1 MPNQFQTIAAG
12 IAMLKNWYQGP
23 LKSQFNDD
31 CNIYRGAELGK
42 ESWSG
47 LQVIRPLKVRR
58 NQGVGATGDNG
69 LLPKIGRQGT
79 VQATISSAFL
89 YLRFGVT
96 GPMIKS
102 SQSDKGSFVRSAAYE
117 LEEGYKDLTSDANRQ
132 LGMDGSCNL
141 AIVNASANASNTIT
155 IGGRVSGEVA
165 DKFIDIDSELDIWDT
180 TGTVQKASGVTV
192 VALSGANTSNVTLG
206 LDQPVTV
213 VNTDRVVR
221 TGSLGQET
229 QGLLSALDGGTST
242 VFGINRSLYKQY
254 QGSVVDA
261 GGSPLTLDLLNQ
273 VEAIARRRGGD
284 DFECVYSDFDSERYY
299 RRLLVSD
306 KRYVNTI
313 EGDGGFSSKKRK
325 YLEFGGKPW
334 VPDKDFEPTIVWI
347 NQGGFT
353 KYILAEM
360 DFADETGSMMIAQTD
375 TDAFE
380 VRVRNFLTLF
390 TEKPAGAGRLKNYT
404 SP

>member
-1 MPNQFQTIAAG
+1 MSSQFQTLAAG
-12 IAMLKNWYQGP
+12 VAMLKNWYQGP

-47 LQVIRPLKVRR
+47 QQVIRPLKVRR
-58 NQGVGATGDNG
+58 NQGVGASADNG
-69 LLPKIGRQGT
+69 ILPKIGSQGT
-79 VQATISSAFL
+79 VQATILSAYH

-102 SQSDKGSFVRSAAYE
+102 SQSDKGSFVRTAAYE
-117 LEEGYKDLTSDANRQ
+117 LEEGYKDLMSDLNRA
-132 LGMDGSCNL
+132 LGQDGSANL
-141 AIVNASANASNTIT
+141 AIVNASANASTTIT
-155 IGGRVSGEVA
+155 VGGRVSGEIA
-165 DKFIDIDSELDIWDT
+165 DKFIDIQSELDIWDT

-192 VALSGANTSNVTLG
+192 LGMSGVNTSNVTLQ

-213 VNTDRVVR
+213 ISTDRVVR
-221 TGSLGQET
+221 AGALGNET

-242 VFGINRSLYKQY
+242 IYGIVRSSYKSY

-261 GGSPLTLDLLNQ
+261 GGAPLTLDLLNQ
-273 VEAIARRRGGD
+273 VEALARRRGGD

-299 RRLLVSD
+299 RRLLLSD

-334 VPDKDFEPTIVWI
+334 VPDKDFQPTIVWI

-375 TDAFE
+375 VDAFE

-390 TEKPAGAGRLKNYT
+390 AEKPSGAGRLKNFV

>member
-1 MPNQFQTIAAG
+1 MANAFQTLASG
-12 IAMLKNWYQGP
+12 VAMLKNWYQGP

-58 NQGVGATGDNG
+58 NQGVGASADNG
-69 LLPKIGRQGT
+69 ILPAIGSQGT
-79 VQATISSAFL
+79 VQATIKSKFH

-96 GPMIKS
+96 GPMIKA

-117 LEEGYKDLTSDANRQ
+117 LEEGYKDLMSDLNRA
-132 LGMDGSCNL
+132 LGQDSTANL
-141 AIVNASANASNTIT
+141 ALVNASAVASTT
-155 IGGRVSGEVA
+155 VTVGGRVTGEIA
-165 DKFIDIDSELDIWDT
+165 DKFLDIGMEIDIWDT
-180 TGTVQKASGVTV
+180 TGTVQKVAGATILSLSGV
-192 VALSGANTSNVTLG
+192 NTTSVTLG
-206 LDQPVTV
+206 LDQPVTC
-213 VNTDRVVR
+213 VNTDRVVHA
-221 TGSLGQET
+221 GALGNESD
-229 QGLLSALDGGTST
+229 GLLTALDGGTSS
-242 VFGINRSLYKQY
+242 VYGVARSSYKQY

-273 VEAIARRRGGD
+273 VEALARRRGGD

-299 RRLLVSD
+299 RRLLLSD

-334 VPDKDFEPTIVWI
+334 VPDKDMQPTIVWI

-390 TEKPAGAGRLKNYT
+390 AEKPAGAGRLKNYV

>member
-1 MPNQFQTIAAG
+1 MANQFQTIASG

-69 LLPKIGRQGT
+69 ILPKIGSQGT
-79 VQATISSAFL
+79 VQATIASKFH
-89 YLRFGVT
+89 YLRFGLT

-117 LEEGYKDLTSDANRQ
+117 LEEGYKDLMSDINRAV
-132 LGMDGSCNL
+132 GMDSSCNL
-141 AIVNASANASNTIT
+141 AIVNANANASNTIT
-155 IGGRVSGEVA
+155 IGGRVTNEIA
-165 DKFIDIDSELDIWDT
+165 DKFIDIQSQLDIWDT
-180 TGTVQKASGVTV
+180 TGTILRAAGVTV
-192 VALSGANTSNVTLG
+192 IALTGANTTNVTLG

-213 VNTDRVVR
+213 QNTDRVVHA
-221 TGSLGQET
+221 GSLGQESD
-229 QGLLSALDGGTST
+229 GLLTGLDGGTST
-242 VFGINRSLYKQY
+242 IFGVNRALYKQY

-261 GGSPLTLDLLNQ
+261 GGTPLTLDLPNQ
-273 VEAIARRRGGD
+273 VEALARRRGGD
-284 DFECVYSDFDSERYY
+284 DFECLYSDFDSERFY
-299 RRLLVSD
+299 RRLLLSD

-390 TEKPAGAGRLKNYT
+390 PEKPAGSGRLKNYV